1 MIKMDEFENVQGVT
15 TEDLAEA
22 IFENKEDAK

>member
-1 MIKMDEFENVQGVT
+1 MIIMDEFENAQGVT
-15 TEDLAEA
+15 AEDLAEA